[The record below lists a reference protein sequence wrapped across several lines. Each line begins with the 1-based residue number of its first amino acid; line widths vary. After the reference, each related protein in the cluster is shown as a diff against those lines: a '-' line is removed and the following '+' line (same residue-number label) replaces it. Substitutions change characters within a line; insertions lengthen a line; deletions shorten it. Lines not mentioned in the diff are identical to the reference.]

1 MLRFLKKHR
10 KPKLPKTPVPPENT
24 THQIPN
30 ICANSGN
37 PEGEHHSRKI
47 SELIRPMGLIRP
59 WHQMLASEGVLRS
72 QTRIVGSGINN
83 FQCRTPQLRLPGT
96 GVTTQV
102 SVVGLSHRDP
112 CLMSIPHL
120 NRTARTRPHKQG
132 VRRRAERATRSKHS
146 WSPPSRGFNDSR
158 SEGA

>member
-10 KPKLPKTPVPPENT
+10 KPKPSKAPVPPENA

-30 ICANSGN
+30 IGANSGN
-37 PEGEHHSRKI
+37 PEGEHRSRKI

-59 WHQMLASEGVLRS
+59 WHQMPASEGVLRS

-83 FQCRTPQLRLPGT
+83 FQCRTPQLRLSGT

-102 SVVGLSHRDP
+102 SVVSLSYRVR
-112 CLMSIPHL
+112 CLMFIPHL
-120 NRTARTRPHKQG
+120 NRTARTGPHKQG

-146 WSPPSRGFNDSR
+146 WSPPSGGFNDSR

>member
-10 KPKLPKTPVPPENT
+10 KPKPSKAPVPPENT

-30 ICANSGN
+30 IGANSGN

-59 WHQMLASEGVLRS
+59 SYQMPASEGVLRS
-72 QTRIVGSGINN
+72 QTRIVRSGINN

-102 SVVGLSHRDP
+102 SVVGLSYRVR
-112 CLMSIPHL
+112 CLMSVPHL
-120 NRTARTRPHKQG
+120 NRTARTRARTQG
-132 VRRRAERATRSKHS
+132 VRGRAERTTCRSKHS
-146 WSPPSRGFNDSR
+146 
-158 SEGA
+158 